1 MHLTPGD
8 SEKLLLAVAGMV
20 ARDRLERGV
29 RLNHPETVALLSTWV
44 IERAREGVGV
54 AELMEAGR
62 HVLTPD
68 QVLPY
73 VAELLHDVQ
82 VEATFP
88 DGRKL
93 VTIHDPIEHAP
104 SPDGQQRGPGALR
117 PADGMLEI
125 NADRSPDERGT
136 LVIVNTGDRPVQ
148 IGSHLHLPD
157 ANSALEFDRETAHG
171 FRLDIPSG
179 TSRRFEP
186 GASREV
192 PIVALRGHR
201 VVPGLQ
207 IRQSQVR
214 ERVDG

>member
-1 MHLTPGD
+1 
-8 SEKLLLAVAGMV
+8 
-20 ARDRLERGV
+20 
-29 RLNHPETVALLSTWV
+29 
-44 IERAREGVGV
+44 
-54 AELMEAGR
+54 MEAGR
-62 HVLTPD
+62 HVLTSD
-68 QVLPY
+68 QVLPD

-93 VTIHDPIEHAP
+93 VTIHDPISHDSSE
-104 SPDGQQRGPGALR
+104 GPGALR
-117 PADGMLEI
+117 LAEGVLEI
-125 NADRSPDERGT
+125 NADRGADERGT

-157 ANSALEFDRETAHG
+157 ANAALDFDREAAHG

-192 PIVALRGHR
+192 PIVSLRGLR
-201 VVPGLQ
+201 LVPGLQ
-207 IRQSQVR
+207 LRDR
-214 ERVDG
+214 ADG

>member
-1 MHLTPGD
+1 MHLTPAD
-8 SEKLLLAVAGMV
+8 TEKLLLAVAGMV

-29 RLNHPETVALLSTWV
+29 RLNHPEAVALVSTWV
-44 IERAREGVGV
+44 VERAREGMTV

-62 HVLTPD
+62 SVLSID
-68 QVLPY
+68 QVLPDA
-73 VAELLHDVQ
+73 AELLHEVQ

-93 VTIHDPIEHAP
+93 VTIHDPVAHEP
-104 SPDGQQRGPGALR
+104 GEGPGAVR
-117 PADGMLEI
+117 VGEGALEI
-125 NADRSPDERGT
+125 NVDRGADERAT
-136 LVIVNTGDRPVQ
+136 LVVVNTGDRPVQ

-157 ANSALEFDRETAHG
+157 ANAALEFDREAARG

-192 PIVALRGHR
+192 AIVGLRGRR

-207 IRQSQVR
+207 VR
-214 ERVDG
+214 DHGDAADG